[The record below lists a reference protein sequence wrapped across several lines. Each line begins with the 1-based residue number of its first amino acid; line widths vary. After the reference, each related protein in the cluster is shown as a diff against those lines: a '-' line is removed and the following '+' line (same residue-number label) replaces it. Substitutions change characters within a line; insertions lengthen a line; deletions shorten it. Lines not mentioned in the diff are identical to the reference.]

1 MDKLR
6 LTGQNQG
13 RVFNFRSGHL
23 HFAKLLVLSVKLPNL
38 QLKTRLKQLL
48 GYLPLVIA
56 HPALIFPENIRPG
69 HNVIT
74 LFKYVIHI
82 FFHWE
87 AFPAESNVCR
97 QGQEP
102 TIE

>member
-23 HFAKLLVLSVKLPNL
+23 HTALFLLLSIKLPTL

-48 GYLPLVIA
+48 GSLPLVIA
-56 HPALIFPENIRPG
+56 HPALIFRPG
-69 HNVIT
+69 PNVVK
-74 LFKYVIHI
+74 LFTDVIYE
-82 FFHWE
+82 FFSV
-87 AFPAESNVCR
+87 AGLSSR
-97 QGQEP
+97 
-102 TIE
+102 I